1 MGGCEIA
8 MSSNL
13 NSNRRG
19 LPSSPL
25 PVSPGWD
32 FGKKRGLSV
41 ESHRGPV
48 GWLLGFQAEEGH
60 SSRGEG
66 GRCPSLLALYKLP
79 VAALLAA
86 LLNVWRLTLS
96 AALVWLLPSE
106 CYKTARCCQRLSGS
120 LPNLP
125 TAQFYTAPA
134 FCKVFTTLSFF
145 PPSSDLMR
153 ELRSQG

>member
-1 MGGCEIA
+1 
-8 MSSNL
+8 MSL
-13 NSNRRG
+13 IVG
-19 LPSSPL
+19 L
-25 PVSPGWD
+25 VQ
-32 FGKKRGLSV
+32 F
-41 ESHRGPV
+41 
-48 GWLLGFQAEEGH
+48 
-60 SSRGEG
+60 
-66 GRCPSLLALYKLP
+66 P
-79 VAALLAA
+79 VAVLAA

-96 AALVWLLPSE
+96 AALVVAGQ

>member
-1 MGGCEIA
+1 MSLIVGLVQASSSRTAGCTAQCLEA
-8 MSSNL
+8 N
-13 NSNRRG
+13 
-19 LPSSPL
+19 
-25 PVSPGWD
+25 PVSSIG
-32 FGKKRGLSV
+32 V
-41 ESHRGPV
+41 
-48 GWLLGFQAEEGH
+48 
-60 SSRGEG
+60 
-66 GRCPSLLALYKLP
+66 
-79 VAALLAA
+79 VAGQ
-86 LLNVWRLTLS
+86 
-96 AALVWLLPSE
+96 

>member
-1 MGGCEIA
+1 MGARSRVFVGGCEIA

-48 GWLLGFQAEEGH
+48 GWLLGKQEGH
-60 SSRGEG
+60 SSRREG

-96 AALVWLLPSE
+96 AALVWLLASATKLPAANGSRGH
-106 CYKTARCCQRLSGS
+106 CPTCLLPNSTLPLPFVKS
-120 LPNLP
+120 LPP
-125 TAQFYTAPA
+125 F
-134 FCKVFTTLSFF
+134 
-145 PPSSDLMR
+145 PSSHR
-153 ELRSQG
+153 RQT